1 MRTRNGDNRIGLLG
15 AVVAATVRGD
25 LSGNLDEEMERLLD
39 ELAESLLHHEPTAGC
54 VEFHRWIAAAGR
66 GDESGP
72 LSVAL
77 ARHVLECDLC
87 CVRLL
92 DIADAVGLG
101 PIPEQL
107 EFLAICMRP
116 LVEEGRGRID
126 EVIAATPLFE
136 EQEEPLAAAAA
147 LVPKRVPAEDA
158 VWVQINETSGTGT
171 WRRWLRV
178 MGGGLRQIQ
187 AALGTTMEFPPQL
200 VMGSRETGDSAGSL
214 ALFVV
219 FDDERGA
226 AAVRGLLAAWP
237 PDLDLEILAPS
248 LEEADEADEGASK
261 SADGLDA
268 LMSSVMATSRQLD
281 AMGGDKAWFDEIRAM
296 GPPACVLLL
305 RRGLDSTQAL
315 AVPFLP
321 VPPGDDPVD
330 GSILARDLENLAEWL
345 AAPAGECL
353 DEPLECRLWG
363 ESFSVRFT
371 GRFADLLQIRR

>member
-1 MRTRNGDNRIGLLG
+1 MRTRSGDNREFGFLG
-15 AVVAATVRGD
+15 AVVAATARGD
-25 LSGNLDEEMERLLD
+25 LSGDLNEEMERLLD
-39 ELAESLLHHEPTAGC
+39 DLGERLLHHAPTIDCA
-54 VEFHRWIAAAGR
+54 EFHRWIEALGR
-66 GDESGP
+66 CQSRP
-72 LSVAL
+72 LTVAL
-77 ARHVLECDLC
+77 SRHVLCCDLC
-87 CVRLL
+87 CARFF
-92 DIADAVGLG
+92 DNSEAIGVGPVPDFVGSLVTC
-101 PIPEQL
+101 L
-107 EFLAICMRP
+107 RP
-116 LVEEGRGRID
+116 LID
-126 EVIAATPLFE
+126 EAKDRVDEAIAKGVLAT
-136 EQEEPLAAAAA
+136 
-147 LVPKRVPAEDA
+147 KRVPAEDA

-219 FDDERGA
+219 FDEERGA
-226 AAVRGLLAAWP
+226 AAVRCLLTAWP

-248 LEEADEADEGASK
+248 LEEPDEADGGASK

-371 GRFADLLQIRR
+371 GRFADLLQTRR